1 MINDTKQ
8 DERANV
14 FEAIYDAN
22 VGSYLGM
29 PVYLKNGKMF
39 GTVCAIDPEPYAFTE
54 DEIEAIKRISSII
67 SVILEGATSSK
78 HDLVNDKLMR
88 LEKLALLGQLSAG
101 LAHELRNPMQSV
113 KGFVQL
119 LFQEDENNQFRDIVI
134 SELDRMNQL
143 INDFLLATQPTAP
156 KKANYPLNK
165 IVDEVVELFK
175 NEAML
180 QNIQLSLFNHVPE
193 VVVFVDKAQIK
204 QVLINIFKNA
214 LEAAG
219 EGGIVSVQVRTDSR
233 EQVIVEVSDTGEGI
247 PVSIIERV
255 GEPFFSTKENGTGLG
270 LAISKTIMREHNGAI
285 SFENHEGETKVMISL
300 PMHETVKE

>member
-1 MINDTKQ
+1 
-8 DERANV
+8 
-14 FEAIYDAN
+14 
-22 VGSYLGM
+22 
-29 PVYLKNGKMF
+29 MF